1 MLHLSKARGG
11 IVPGRAAHK
20 PRSIVLIP
28 PCDMRRSFSLLL
40 WMLVAAPV
48 GAADVFVDNIGG
60 DDLHDGSQALST
72 GGAGPVRT
80 LRKAL
85 LVARP
90 GDRIVLANTGEPYR
104 ESIALSSGKH
114 SGTPRAPFTIDGQG
128 AVLEGAEPVPPRAW
142 EHWRGDVFRFRP
154 SRISF
159 QQLFL
164 DGRPAAR
171 RTIAPGE
178 HHWPQ
183 IGPLEWFRR
192 DAYIYYRVEPDRLP
206 DDYALA
212 SSARQTGIT
221 LYHVHDVMIVNLV
234 VQGFRLD
241 GINANDGV
249 RDCVL
254 SEVTCRGNGRCGI
267 AVGGTSQI
275 GIGNSLLGD
284 NGEAQLRVE
293 GYSAVRIE
301 ESQLLDNTAPA
312 IFRRGGELMIDGQIV
327 ASETG
332 TVQAP

>member
-1 MLHLSKARGG
+1 MPAEVRCSAGAR
-11 IVPGRAAHK
+11 HE
-20 PRSIVLIP
+20 P
-28 PCDMRRSFSLLL
+28 PFVRHMPHCDMRRSFCLLVL
-40 WMLVAAPV
+40 IFWVARA

-60 DDLHDGSQALST
+60 DDLHDGSQPQSA
-72 GGAGPVRT
+72 GGPGPVRT
-80 LRKAL
+80 VHKAL

-90 GDRIVLANTGEPYR
+90 GDRILLANTGEPYR

-114 SGTPRAPFTIDGQG
+114 SGTPRAPFVIDGQG
-128 AVLEGAEPVPPRAW
+128 AVLEGAEPVPARAW

-154 SRISF
+154 SRTSY

-183 IGPLEWFRR
+183 IDPLEWFRR
-192 DAYIYYRVEPDRLP
+192 DAHMYYRVEPDRLP
-206 DDYALA
+206 ADYSLA
-212 SSARQTGIT
+212 CSARQTGVT

-254 SEVTCRGNGRCGI
+254 SEVTCRGNGRSGI
-267 AVGGTSQI
+267 AVGGTSQV

-293 GYSAVRIE
+293 GYSAVRVE

-312 IFRRGGELMIDGQIV
+312 LFRRGGELMIDGEIV
-327 ASETG
+327 ASEPERAH
-332 TVQAP
+332 AP